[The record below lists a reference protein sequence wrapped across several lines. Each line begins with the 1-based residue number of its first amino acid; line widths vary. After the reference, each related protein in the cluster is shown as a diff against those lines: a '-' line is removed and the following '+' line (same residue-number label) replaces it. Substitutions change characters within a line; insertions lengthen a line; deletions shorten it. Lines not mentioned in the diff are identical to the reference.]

1 MRRRDAQSRCPELTV
16 VAYDEARDAACFEP
30 VVAAVEDLAAG
41 VMVLRP
47 GACAVAARPGT
58 TAASTSC
65 RRP

>member
-1 MRRRDAQSRCPELTV
+1 M